1 MNTSRSTK
9 GQRRRSIARR
19 MMVVAGT
26 AVAAAAALTS
36 CSLSPSASGSGD
48 NTLTVAIWKGYGAD
62 LPWVATDFKK
72 ETGATLKFQYIDSES
87 NMLQL
92 VDKANGGI
100 DVALPNIQ
108 YIGQGIDQGIF
119 HTLDTSKLSNYNDVY
134 PEFAQRKEIRKDDK
148 LYGIPWTWGST
159 GLFYDSKEV
168 TPTPDSLSVLW
179 DPKYKG
185 KIALID
191 DATVLVPITAL
202 YLGEDP
208 QNPDMSKITPAL
220 QKLKNNAKLTYSSTD
235 DLAKAIASGSV
246 VAGIGNSDAIG
257 GLIAGKAAGAQDFTY
272 EIAKEGAVGWID
284 NWAIAAKT
292 KHLDLAYK
300 WLNYMTGADFYTKWA
315 NTPAD
320 ASPAPANKT
329 VVSSL
334 PAATLTRLQASPD
347 KISSLALQLPQPADR
362 LQSWVDAWTQV
373 KAGS

>member
-1 MNTSRSTK
+1 MKLSRSTTR
-9 GQRRRSIARR
+9 QRRRSIARR
-19 MMVVAGT
+19 LM
-26 AVAAAAALTS
+26 VAAATAAAATIVLSS
-36 CSLSPSASGSGD
+36 CSLSPSASGSND

-72 ETGATLKFQYIDSES
+72 KTGVTLKFQYIDSEA
-87 NMLQL
+87 NALQL
-92 VDKANGGI
+92 VNKANGAI

-119 HTLDTSKLSNYNDVY
+119 HELDTSKLTNYTDIY
-134 PEFAQRKEIRKDDK
+134 PDLAQRKEIRKDGK

-159 GLFYDSKEV
+159 GLFFDKKTL

-179 DPKYKG
+179 DPAYKG

-208 QNPDMSKITPAL
+208 QNPDMSKVTPAL
-220 QKLKNNAKLTYSSTD
+220 QKLKDNAKLTYASTD

-246 VAGIGNSDAIG
+246 VAGIANSDAIG
-257 GLIAGKAAGAQDFTY
+257 GLIAAKAAGADSFTY
-272 EIAKEGAVGWID
+272 TIAKEGAVGWID

-292 KHLDLAYK
+292 KHLDLAYQ
-300 WLNYMTGADFYTKWA
+300 WLNYMTGKDFLSKWA

-320 ASPAPANKT
+320 TSPAPANKA
-329 VVSSL
+329 VVDGL
-334 PAATLTRLQASPD
+334 EPATLERLQANPD
-347 KISSLALQLPQPADR
+347 KIRSLALQLPQPADR

>member
-1 MNTSRSTK
+1 MNISRSTK
-9 GQRRRSIARR
+9 GQRRRSTARR
-19 MMVVAGT
+19 ASIAVGA
-26 AVAAAAALTS
+26 AVAAAVALTS
-36 CSLSPSASGSGD
+36 CSLSPSASGSD
-48 NTLTVAIWKGYGAD
+48 SNTLTVAIWKGYGAD

-87 NMLQL
+87 NELQL
-92 VDKANGGI
+92 VNKANGGI

-119 HTLDTSKLSNYNDVY
+119 HELDTSKLTNYSDFY
-134 PEFAQRKEIRKDDK
+134 PEFSGRKEIRKDGK
-148 LYGIPWTWGST
+148 LYGVPWTWGST
-159 GLFYDSKEV
+159 GLFFDGSKV

-185 KIALID
+185 QIALID

-208 QNPDMSKITPAL
+208 QNPDMAKVTPAL
-220 QKLKNNAKLTYSSTD
+220 QKLKDNAKLLYSSTD
-235 DLAKAIASGSV
+235 DLAKGIASGSI
-246 VAGIGNSDAIG
+246 VAGIANSDGIG
-257 GLIAGKAAGAQDFTY
+257 GLIAGNAPGTSNFKY
-272 EIAKEGAVGWID
+272 EITKEGAVGWID

-292 KHLDLAYK
+292 QHLDLAYK
-300 WLNYMTGADFYTKWA
+300 WLNYMTGKDFLTKWA

-320 ASPAPANKT
+320 SSPAPANKS
-329 VVSSL
+329 VVASL
-334 PAATLTRLQASPD
+334 EPATLDRLQANPD